1 VERETTQGALDE
13 IMSGSTDKN
22 LAEKLLRG
30 LEDGRM
36 NTSETA
42 LLAQDLDPVLVYVIL
57 RYLREVY
64 PASNPAASGVLDRVV
79 GLTSSSPKVVALSK
93 EGEQDPVS
101 QWFSSEYNF
110 PDFRGRGSEMLDLIV
125 DKLES

>member
-1 VERETTQGALDE
+1 MNT
-13 IMSGSTDKN
+13 STDKN
-22 LAEKLLRG
+22 QAEKLLRG

-36 NTSETA
+36 DASEAT
-42 LLAQDLDPVLVYVIL
+42 LLAQDLDPVLVYAIL

-79 GLTSSSPKVVALSK
+79 ALTSNWPGIVEKSK
-93 EGEQDPVS
+93 EGEQDPIS
-101 QWFSSEYNF
+101 EWFSSEYSYG
-110 PDFRGRGSEMLDLIV
+110 DFRGRGSDMLDLIV

>member
-1 VERETTQGALDE
+1 
-13 IMSGSTDKN
+13 MSGSTNRND
-22 LAEKLLRG
+22 AVRLLRG

-36 NTSETA
+36 TASEGA

-64 PASNPAASGVLDRVV
+64 PASNPAASAVLERVV
-79 GLTSSSPKVVALSK
+79 ALTSSWPGVVAKSK

-101 QWFSSEYNF
+101 IWFTTEYSF
-110 PDFRGRGSEMLDLIV
+110 SDFRGRGSELIDLIV